1 MSEELPYGIHS
12 CCPGGNGQPEE
23 CIFKK
28 PDRSTGTF
36 ELEFSFPEQSGELID
51 VKTFVK
57 GKEKELFR
65 VR

>member
-12 CCPGGNGQPEE
+12 CCRDGGGQPEE

>member
-12 CCPGGNGQPEE
+12 CCRGGGGQPEE

-28 PDRSTGTF
+28 PDRSTGTL
-36 ELEFSFPEQSGELID
+36 EPEFSFPEQSGELID

>member
-12 CCPGGNGQPEE
+12 CCPDGGGQPEE

-28 PDRSTGTF
+28 PDRSTGTL